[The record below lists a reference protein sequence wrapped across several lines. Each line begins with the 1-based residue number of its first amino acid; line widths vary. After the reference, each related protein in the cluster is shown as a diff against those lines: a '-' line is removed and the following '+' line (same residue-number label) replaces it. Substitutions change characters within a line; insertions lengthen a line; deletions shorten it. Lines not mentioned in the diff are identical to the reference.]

1 MFVGVVCFMGVKISD
16 IVPRSEVSA
25 EDFRGKTLAV
35 DALNTLYQFLSIIRQ
50 YDGTPLKDEK
60 GDVTS
65 HLSGIFY
72 RSLNLMQAGVNL
84 VYVFDGKPPEFKAS
98 TNSVR
103 RKARADAKRKW
114 DEARDEGRVSD
125 ARKYAQASVEI
136 TDEMI
141 RESKELLCALGIPVV
156 AAPSEGEAQAAYMAR
171 EGTTYAVASSD
182 YDTLL
187 FGAPRLVRNLNVS
200 GKRKVAG
207 ANVYREVKPE
217 MIELSAVL
225 DVLKLNREQ
234 LVNLGILIGTDYN
247 PGGIK
252 GVGPKNALKLV
263 LKYPE
268 LSELERNVEW
278 GFDVSMREI
287 HEFFMNPP
295 VVSDCCVLQGEADRE
310 KIREIMCVR
319 HGFSSERVDSMFR
332 KLDDI
337 CEQKKQTTL
346 GRWG

>member
-1 MFVGVVCFMGVKISD
+1 VVCLMGVKISD
-16 IVPRSEVSA
+16 IVPRREVSA

-84 VYVFDGKPPEFKAS
+84 VYVFDGKPPEFKAA

-156 AAPSEGEAQAAYMAR
+156 EAPSEGEAQAAYMAR
-171 EGTTYAVASSD
+171 EGRVYAVASSD

-217 MIELSAVL
+217 MIELSVVL
-225 DVLKLNREQ
+225 DVLKLKREQ

-287 HEFFMNPP
+287 HEFFMRPP
-295 VVSDCCVLQGEADRE
+295 VVSDCDVAQGDADRE